1 MKTYHNV
8 EELMDLASKRLTP
21 EELLDLLGMDMVDLV
36 EKLKDEITESK
47 EEIERAI
54 R

>member
-1 MKTYHNV
+1 
-8 EELMDLASKRLTP
+8 MDLASKRLTP